1 MINTHTKIQE
11 LANNSFHNTREHPKL
26 ISICIIKRNIT
37 VYQRIVVYHCNSV
50 GQSLRVTA

>member
-11 LANNSFHNTREHPKL
+11 LTNNSFHNTREHPKL